1 MALMT
6 NNKQKSRTFEIKMV
20 VKVST
25 EEQIQVMLDM
35 KNDILSGK
43 FQREM
48 LKDGIEKVTITFTE
62 TYGGNK

>member
-1 MALMT
+1 MS
-6 NNKQKSRTFEIKMV
+6 NDKQKSRTFEIKMV

-35 KNDILSGK
+35 KKDILSGK
-43 FQREM
+43 TQREI
-48 LKDGIEKVTITFTE
+48 LKDGVDKVTIIFKE

>member
-1 MALMT
+1 MT